1 MKAKLADE
9 KIISFKPV
17 NITISLETQDELDGL
32 TALCNYVPTNDAL
45 RSAYGLDLFK
55 ALITVLEKSGGN
67 SSVGKLQNALGW
79 VAR

>member
-9 KIISFKPV
+9 KSISFKPV
-17 NITISLETQDELDGL
+17 NITISLETQDELDGF

-45 RSAYGLDLFK
+45 KAVYGLDLYE

-67 SSVGKLQNALGW
+67 SSVGKLQQSLGW